1 MDSSLTLAILAMAG
15 FKNIVACHFKYG
27 HRGQECEHRAVQN
40 VVAELNDWGFDIKL
54 KVFDIDRLVSSIDA
68 DSMLID
74 PDAKITTGTSEG
86 LKKLDAWVCGRNMF
100 FLNTMAAYA
109 EAQTMKHEYEKVYLL
124 GGFLNL
130 TESGHYPD
138 NSEYFVSAAL
148 EYFKYA
154 TLIGHRIKPLY
165 CLSNLMKS
173 DQFALIKAFRMQHMY
188 KHTISCDRPMMKIG
202 PEDHPEYAMGEP
214 ANCSYNGIPACGS
227 GLLSY
232 WASKMVGLD
241 DMEIRNFY
249 NVEEPYEA
257 HKPAHLGEGELVKS
271 IPDIIDR
278 ILIPEE
284 NKKELLRRYE
294 KEFSA

>member
-1 MDSSLTLAILAMAG
+1 
-15 FKNIVACHFKYG
+15 
-27 HRGQECEHRAVQN
+27 
-40 VVAELNDWGFDIKL
+40 
-54 KVFDIDRLVSSIDA
+54 
-68 DSMLID
+68 
-74 PDAKITTGTSEG
+74 
-86 LKKLDAWVCGRNMF
+86 MF

-109 EAQTMKHEYEKVYLL
+109 EAQTLKYDYKKVYLL

-173 DQFALIKAFRMQHMY
+173 DQFALIKAFDLIDIY
-188 KHTISCDRPMMKIG
+188 EYTISCDRPKV
-202 PEDHPEYAMGEP
+202 EYWFGTP
-214 ANCSYNGIPACGS
+214 TPKNCSHNGLPACGS

-241 DMEIRNFY
+241 DMEIRKFY
-249 NVEEPYEA
+249 EIEGEYKA
-257 HKPAHLGEGELVKS
+257 HMPGHLGDKELVKD
-271 IPDIIDR
+271 IPAIINR
-278 ILIPEE
+278 ILIPNE
-284 NKKELLRRYE
+284 NKQILLDKYQELQGD
-294 KEFSA
+294 